1 MTAVLEA
8 RGLVFA
14 YPDGPVVLDGADLAV
29 DPGRRLAVLGPNG
42 GGKTTLF
49 RLLLGLLAP
58 AAGEVLLDGEPVRR
72 TRRGLVRLRESAQLV
87 LQDPDDQLFSAD
99 VAQDVS
105 FGPLNL
111 GLDGAEVDAR
121 VHDALAA
128 VGIADLADRPTH
140 RLSFGQRKRVAIA
153 GALAV
158 RPRVL
163 VLDEP
168 TAGLDPAGVEELVV
182 VLEDLQ
188 RAGTAVVLSTHDVD
202 LAHRWADDVAV
213 VARGGCGGSGGRD
226 PRRRRAA
233 RGRPAR
239 PGLGT
244 GRRAAA
250 RAGGPPGTT
259 PPRRRSCTRSCR
271 DLRPGRHRREGEVH
285 DRPEPAPVPVDEI
298 DLTLPNPAR
307 VYDYM
312 LGGGHNFATDREF
325 AERLLVALPDTRE
338 LALANRAFLGR
349 AVRACLDRGCA
360 SSSTSAPASPP
371 PSRCTRSSTAPT
383 RRRASPTSTSSRC
396 RSR

>member
-168 TAGLDPAGVEELVV
+168 TAGLDPAGVEELVA

-213 VARGGCGGSGGRD
+213 VARGRV
-226 PRRRRAA
+226 RRGPAA
-233 RGRPAR
+233 EILGDAALLADARLGPAWAPAVAR
-239 PGLGT
+239 LLALVGL
-244 GRRAAA
+244 
-250 RAGGPPGTT
+250 PGTT
-259 PPRRRSCTRSCR
+259 PATAAELHEVLSG
-271 DLRPGRHRREGEVH
+271 LAARET
-285 DRPEPAPVPVDEI
+285 P
-298 DLTLPNPAR
+298 T
-307 VYDYM
+307 
-312 LGGGHNFATDREF
+312 GG
-325 AERLLVALPDTRE
+325 
-338 LALANRAFLGR
+338 
-349 AVRACLDRGCA
+349 
-360 SSSTSAPASPP
+360 
-371 PSRCTRSSTAPT
+371 
-383 RRRASPTSTSSRC
+383 
-396 RSR
+396 

>member
-213 VARGGCGGSGGRD
+213 VARGRV
-226 PRRRRAA
+226 RRGPAA
-233 RGRPAR
+233 EILGDAVLLADARLGPAWAPAVAR
-239 PGLGT
+239 LLALVGL
-244 GRRAAA
+244 
-250 RAGGPPGTT
+250 PGTT
-259 PPRRRSCTRSCR
+259 PATAAELHEVLSG
-271 DLRPGRHRREGEVH
+271 LAARET
-285 DRPEPAPVPVDEI
+285 P
-298 DLTLPNPAR
+298 T
-307 VYDYM
+307 
-312 LGGGHNFATDREF
+312 GG
-325 AERLLVALPDTRE
+325 
-338 LALANRAFLGR
+338 
-349 AVRACLDRGCA
+349 
-360 SSSTSAPASPP
+360 
-371 PSRCTRSSTAPT
+371 
-383 RRRASPTSTSSRC
+383 
-396 RSR
+396 

>member
-213 VARGGCGGSGGRD
+213 VARGRV
-226 PRRRRAA
+226 RRGPAA
-233 RGRPAR
+233 EILGDAALLADARLGPAWAPAVAR
-239 PGLGT
+239 LLALVGL
-244 GRRAAA
+244 
-250 RAGGPPGTT
+250 PGTT
-259 PPRRRSCTRSCR
+259 PATAAELHEVLSG
-271 DLRPGRHRREGEVH
+271 LAARET
-285 DRPEPAPVPVDEI
+285 PA
-298 DLTLPNPAR
+298 
-307 VYDYM
+307 
-312 LGGGHNFATDREF
+312 GG
-325 AERLLVALPDTRE
+325 
-338 LALANRAFLGR
+338 
-349 AVRACLDRGCA
+349 
-360 SSSTSAPASPP
+360 
-371 PSRCTRSSTAPT
+371 
-383 RRRASPTSTSSRC
+383 
-396 RSR
+396 

>member
-111 GLDGAEVDAR
+111 GLDGAEVDAW

-213 VARGGCGGSGGRD
+213 VARGRV
-226 PRRRRAA
+226 RRGPAA
-233 RGRPAR
+233 GILGDAALLADARLGPAWAPAVAR
-239 PGLGT
+239 LLALVGL
-244 GRRAAA
+244 
-250 RAGGPPGTT
+250 PGTT
-259 PPRRRSCTRSCR
+259 PATAAELHEVLSG
-271 DLRPGRHRREGEVH
+271 LAARET
-285 DRPEPAPVPVDEI
+285 P
-298 DLTLPNPAR
+298 T
-307 VYDYM
+307 
-312 LGGGHNFATDREF
+312 GG
-325 AERLLVALPDTRE
+325 
-338 LALANRAFLGR
+338 
-349 AVRACLDRGCA
+349 
-360 SSSTSAPASPP
+360 
-371 PSRCTRSSTAPT
+371 
-383 RRRASPTSTSSRC
+383 
-396 RSR
+396 